1 MPREL
6 LLPPLLPFIPPNC
19 RRLLAVMG
27 AALLVNGCV
36 HAPQE
41 EDGNNA
47 QAVADTASAAV
58 QQTAADTDTDSS
70 VTSSPESPVPSA
82 LPDAEKPTEA
92 ATQAPAPATDAA
104 VTSPTLDRPDSV
116 VDRSAGLFDERRGL
130 GLALPPSG
138 QLGSIEGSSRRWD
151 VPDIPDTLKQDPYRA
166 SDQQGMASWYGGQF
180 HGRKTANGERFN
192 KEGFTAAHKTLPFGT
207 QLCVR
212 SMVTGKTVVVR
223 INDRGPYSGDR
234 IIDLSQGA
242 AQELGML
249 GLGIKPVELWALDD
263 DADRCPSFVTA
274 AGRSGGRLAAPAG
287 RGKSAVARDK
297 NTGRVKATVPAMASK
312 PARAKMSAQKRR

>member
-6 LLPPLLPFIPPNC
+6 LLPPLLPSIPPTC

-36 HAPQE
+36 HAPVDG
-41 EDGNNA
+41 DGNT
-47 QAVADTASAAV
+47 QAAADTASAAT
-58 QQTAADTDTDSS
+58 QQAAADATASASS
-70 VTSSPESPVPSA
+70 ASTNPAPPA
-82 LPDAEKPTEA
+82 LPDTAKPADASAPGADATA
-92 ATQAPAPATDAA
+92 ASPAPDNAG
-104 VTSPTLDRPDSV
+104 
-116 VDRSAGLFDERRGL
+116 DRSAGLFDERRGL

-138 QLGSIEGSSRRWD
+138 QLGSSDSRSRRWD
-151 VPDIPDTLKQDPYRA
+151 VPDIPDTLKQDPYRS

-180 HGRKTANGERFN
+180 HGRKTANGERFD

-207 QLCVR
+207 QICVR

-223 INDRGPYSGDR
+223 VNDRGPYSGDR

-249 GLGIKPVELWALDD
+249 GLGIKPVELWTLDD
-263 DADRCPSFVTA
+263 DAERCPSFVA
-274 AGRSGGRLAAPAG
+274 AGGRNGGRLAAPARHTG
-287 RGKSAVARDK
+287 QGKSTVARDR
-297 NTGRVKATVPAMASK
+297 NTGRVKATVPARASK
-312 PARAKMSAQKRR
+312 PVPARTAAQKRR

>member
-1 MPREL
+1 MP
-6 LLPPLLPFIPPNC
+6 PPLAELSAPPALP
-19 RRLLAVMG
+19 
-27 AALLVNGCV
+27 AA
-36 HAPQE
+36 AE
-41 EDGNNA
+41 
-47 QAVADTASAAV
+47 SAAI
-58 QQTAADTDTDSS
+58 S
-70 VTSSPESPVPSA
+70 
-82 LPDAEKPTEA
+82 
-92 ATQAPAPATDAA
+92 APATDAA
-104 VTSPTLDRPDSV
+104 AASPAPDSAG
-116 VDRSAGLFDERRGL
+116 DRTAGLFDERRGLGL

-138 QLGSIEGSSRRWD
+138 QLGSGDSRSRRWD
-151 VPDIPDTLKQDPYRA
+151 VPDIPETLRQDPYRA

-207 QLCVR
+207 QICVR

-249 GLGIKPVELWALDD
+249 GLGIKPVELWTLDD

-287 RGKSAVARDK
+287 RGSKSTVARDK
-297 NTGRVKATVPAMASK
+297 NTGRVKATVPARASK
-312 PARAKMSAQKRR
+312 PAPKAAQKRR